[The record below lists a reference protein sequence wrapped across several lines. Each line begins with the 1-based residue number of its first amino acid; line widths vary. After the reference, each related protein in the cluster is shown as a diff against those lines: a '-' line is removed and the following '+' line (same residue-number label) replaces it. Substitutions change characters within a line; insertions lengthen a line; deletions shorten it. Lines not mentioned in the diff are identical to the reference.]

1 MYKILVVDDD
11 KLMRMAMEKMISS
24 VEGFE
29 VDYMAKNGKE
39 AVDICKNNN
48 IDIVFMDIMMPI
60 MNGIDATKE
69 ILFINPKVDI
79 YIVSSYHNFEMAQ
92 SAINSKIKQY
102 VVKPADPNLI
112 KEILYSYKD
121 NKYEKESKLST
132 KIFNAISE
140 RDFIKL
146 HDKISDFTNDIFE
159 ISEGQ
164 EIKEVLKEVYSK
176 VFLSVFPEKVQ
187 SMDVI
192 YKKFPVSDKALSDKK
207 VLSIWMFRLMDYI
220 FMEISSNR
228 YAILKDV
235 FRYID
240 EKIGED
246 ISLKDIVRDCNI
258 SQGYL
263 SRIFKKELN
272 TTIMNYIHLK
282 KINMAKEYLCM
293 TGKSGAEISFD
304 VGYNEFSYFCKVFK
318 KYEGLTV
325 SEYRNM

>member
-11 KLMRMAMEKMISS
+11 NLMRMAMKKIISS
-24 VEGFE
+24 VDGFR
-29 VDYMAKNGKE
+29 VDYIAKNGKE
-39 AVDICKNNN
+39 AVEICKNND

-69 ILFINPKVDI
+69 ILTINSKINI
-79 YIVSSYHNFEMAQ
+79 YIVSSYHNFEIAQ
-92 SAINSKIKQY
+92 SAINNKIKQY
-102 VVKPADPNLI
+102 IVKPVNPNMI
-112 KEILYSYKD
+112 KEILLSYKD
-121 NKYEKESKLST
+121 NKYEKECKLASR
-132 KIFNAISE
+132 IFNTINE
-140 RDFIKL
+140 RDFIKI
-146 HDKISDFTNDIFE
+146 HDEIDNFTNEIFN
-159 ISEGQ
+159 ISKCDD
-164 EIKEVLKEVYSK
+164 IKEIVREVYKK
-176 VFLSVFPEKVQ
+176 VFISIFPEKKQ
-187 SMDVI
+187 SIDLI
-192 YKKFPVSDKALSDKK
+192 YEKFPISDKALTDKK
-207 VLSIWMFRLMDYI
+207 VLSIWMFRLIDYT
-220 FMEISSNR
+220 FTEISSSR

-235 FRYID
+235 FKYID
-240 EKIGED
+240 QKIGED

-318 KYEGLTV
+318 KYEGVTV